1 MSTSLRKRALIL
13 GAGPAGLTAA
23 LELLRH
29 TDIQPVI
36 IERSANCGGM
46 GRSYP
51 LGSGTVDVG
60 GHRFHTAS
68 ARVRD
73 FWLSVMPVSDTG
85 FRIKRRRSLLFFE
98 DHYFSYPVKLTLNS
112 IGKLGLLRSLR
123 IGLSL
128 LTTEKRPVESLED
141 FFRCTYGDE
150 LFKVFFERY
159 TQKIWGRASRDIPAD
174 WGGERL
180 KRPSI
185 KASESTFFYPK
196 RGPGFFWESVSREI
210 LQRGGEIRTSTSVEG
225 IKGTNVR
232 TDRGVIQGDFVLST
246 LPLARLCQML
256 APRQNFVLPFRSLVS
271 VNLVLKRSR
280 VRAPQAQWI
289 YINDERVQVARLQL
303 YRHWDESMVS
313 APDEEILGLEY
324 IVSTSDALWL
334 ASDEKLVAQAV
345 AELSR
350 MGIYDG
356 EIGAKIVLRY
366 EEAYPCY
373 WGDYAQLHELQA
385 LVDRHPRVFSFGRQ
399 GLHRYIN
406 MDQAMMSALRV
417 VDHIRSER
425 DDRKSLWS
433 DFSDLHLPE

>member
-13 GAGPAGLTAA
+13 GGGPAGLTAA

-29 TDIQPVI
+29 TDIHPVI

-51 LGSGTVDVG
+51 LGTGVVDVG

-68 ARVRD
+68 ERVRD
-73 FWLSVMPVSDTG
+73 FWLSVMPVSETG
-85 FRIKRRRSLLFFE
+85 FRVKRRRSFLFFE
-98 DHYFSYPVKLTLNS
+98 DKFFSYPVKLTLSS

-128 LTTEKRPVESLED
+128 LTTEKKRVESLED
-141 FFRCTYGDE
+141 FFRGTYGDE

-159 TQKIWGRASRDIPAD
+159 TQKVWGRASREIPAV

-180 KRPSI
+180 KRPSM
-185 KASESTFFYPK
+185 KSQESTFLYPK
-196 RGPGFFWESVSREI
+196 GGPGIFWESVSREI
-210 LQRGGEIRTSTSVEG
+210 LSRGGEIRTSTAVEG
-225 IKGTNVR
+225 IEGTNVR
-232 TDRGVIQGDFVLST
+232 TDRGLVEGDFVLST

-256 APRQNFVLPFRSLVS
+256 APRKNFVLPFRALIS
-271 VNLVLKRSR
+271 VNLVLTRSR
-280 VRAPQAQWI
+280 VRTPKAQWI

-303 YRHWDESMVS
+303 YRQWDESMVP
-313 APDEEILGLEY
+313 APEEEIVGLEY
-324 IVSTSDALWL
+324 IVGTSDAMWL
-334 ASDEKLVAQAV
+334 ASDEKLVAQAG
-345 AELSR
+345 AELRR
-350 MGIYDG
+350 MGLYDG
-356 EIGAKIVLRY
+356 EIGASIVLRY
-366 EEAYPCY
+366 QEAYPCY
-373 WGDYAQLHELQA
+373 WDDYAQLHELQA
-385 LVDRHPRVFSFGRQ
+385 LVDGHAGVFSFGRQ

-417 VDHIRSER
+417 VDHIRFER
-425 DDRKSLWS
+425 EDRKSLWN